1 MNRIRQWWRDI
12 TGKSKATS
20 GKNLPVLPDEVD
32 DNFYLASASRA
43 GEIDRNSG
51 AYDEYL
57 FSEDGLD
64 NMPFEASV
72 DHHLSLVEIRLRD
85 RGRRAYLERQDD
97 LFSLRG
103 KISRAEYEVESLQA
117 NIAEKE
123 VRINEQVDILEG
135 NKTGRAG
142 LYWPGNIP
150 ENTSILNSAVRIA
163 LPIFV
168 FVFVGIVDLG
178 IIYLSFLN
186 IPGFKDREAF
196 LFTFPAVGVQ
206 LVFPHL
212 VGDRLN
218 LLIHGYKKKIQTITA
233 GVLLLVI
240 WLAFAYVL
248 TEIRMNFIVNN
259 AEESGEPLDIYIRL
273 ALYAGNMIML
283 VGLGTWLL
291 ALAAKHNH
299 HQGEYNR
306 LSFYKLL
313 LKKRLQDA
321 NARVVKLQAKLPALE
336 ASLEVIEK
344 SYIDAVETSK
354 TELAEAA
361 KSVYRRSL
369 VNQFGSVEFTSSFL
383 GSSSSATPKRN
394 TKASRKSK
402 AEEAKP
408 SIKVEAKHTP
418 PKYTESVEKDVVD
431 EVV

>member
-1 MNRIRQWWRDI
+1 MKRIRQWWRDI
-12 TGKSKATS
+12 TGRNKATS
-20 GKNLPVLPDEVD
+20 SKNLPVLPDEVD

-97 LFSLRG
+97 LFALRG
-103 KISRAEYEVESLQA
+103 KISRAEYKVESLKT
-117 NIAEKE
+117 NISQKE
-123 VRINEQVDILEG
+123 SRLQEQVQILEG
-135 NKTGRAG
+135 NRTGRAG

-150 ENTSILNSAVRIA
+150 ESTSILNSAVRIT
-163 LPIFV
+163 LPILV
-168 FVFVGIVDLG
+168 FVFVGLVDLG

-218 LLIHGYKKKIQTITA
+218 LLIHGYKKKIQTISA
-233 GVLLLVI
+233 GLLLLII
-240 WLAFAYVL
+240 WLTFAYVL

-259 AEESGEPLDIYIRL
+259 AEESGEPLDKLIRL

-291 ALAAKHNH
+291 AMAAKHNH

-306 LSFYKLL
+306 ISFYLL
-313 LKKRLQDA
+313 LLNKRLQSA
-321 NARVVKLQAKLPALE
+321 SGKVVTLQSKLPALE

-383 GSSSSATPKRN
+383 GLNSSATPKRN
-394 TKASRKSK
+394 AKASRKSK
-402 AEEAKP
+402 AEHVEP
-408 SIKVEAKHTP
+408 SIKVKAAPLSKPEQNTN
-418 PKYTESVEKDVVD
+418 VKDVVD